1 MTDEPISDHVWPST
15 LLSSILNKLLR
26 QCIGPN
32 LNKEDRKEKEKKK
45 ELIINFRLIRITGW
59 KSQIIWEVIG
69 ME

>member
-45 ELIINFRLIRITGW
+45 NWLLILDW
-59 KSQIIWEVIG
+59 
-69 ME
+69 